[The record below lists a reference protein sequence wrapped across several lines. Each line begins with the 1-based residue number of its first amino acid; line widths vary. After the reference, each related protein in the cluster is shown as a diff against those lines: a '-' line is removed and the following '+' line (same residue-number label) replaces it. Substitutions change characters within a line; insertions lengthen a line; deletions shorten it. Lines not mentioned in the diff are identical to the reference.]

1 MVVVYQHKR
10 LDTNDIFYIG
20 IGNKKRPYQIRSRNK
35 HWKNIV
41 KKHGYEVEIL
51 FTDLNWQEACDIEK
65 YLIKYYGR
73 KDLKLGKLVNM
84 TDGGNG
90 SINRIVSKEERL
102 RISKLF
108 KGKTQNEEWIYK
120 RSKSLKLFYKNNIN
134 AFDIIKLKNS
144 KKIIDIE
151 TNIIYN
157 SITEVSKIFKIN
169 RTTLNAKLSGQNKN
183 NTSFKYLETY
193 EQI

>member
-1 MVVVYQHKR
+1 MAVVYQHKR

-20 IGNKKRPYQIRSRNK
+20 IGDKKRPYQIRSRNR

-41 KKHGYEVEIL
+41 NKHSYKIEIL
-51 FTDLNWQEACDIEK
+51 FKDLDWKEACQIER

-84 TDGGNG
+84 TDGGEGTLNK
-90 SINRIVSKEERL
+90 IISKEARL
-102 RISKLF
+102 KTSKLF
-108 KGKTQNEEWIYK
+108 KGKTQNDEWVVK
-120 RSKSLKLFYKNNIN
+120 RSKSLKLFYKENIN
-134 AFDIIKLKNS
+134 AFDSIKLKNS
-144 KKIIDIE
+144 KKIINIE
-151 TNIIYN
+151 TNIIYS

-193 EQI
+193 E